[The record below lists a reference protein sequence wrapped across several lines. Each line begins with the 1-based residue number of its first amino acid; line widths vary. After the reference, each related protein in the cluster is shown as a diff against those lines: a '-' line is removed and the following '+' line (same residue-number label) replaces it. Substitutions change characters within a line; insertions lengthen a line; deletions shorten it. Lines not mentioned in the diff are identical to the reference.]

1 MERRRSQDDGSSATV
16 GDGEAALSRNL
27 PKERAQIAT
36 LLETVFSSFFP
47 FLKKIDLY
55 Q

>member
-1 MERRRSQDDGSSATV
+1 MERRRAQDDGSSATV

-36 LLETVFSSFFP
+36 LLETVFFKFFP
-47 FLKKIDLY
+47 LFEKK
-55 Q
+55 